1 MRTLKWIPQA
11 DITER
16 ETSAHPLALQRGER
30 GGFLVSKG
38 SGSVSYHWATVGQVL
53 QQHMSD
59 NQVTASDLA
68 KVGGLSPNTV
78 KDILKGENAEHSKN
92 RRQAP
97 LIVAAVMLKL
107 PWDYLTRV
115 RDGVPVEVLDAE
127 IATHAAEEEAIRSP
141 IELAYRQRLQ
151 LDPQIGELKSVVN
164 AAARIIQE
172 LTGGENPN

>member
-1 MRTLKWIPQA
+1 M
-11 DITER
+11 
-16 ETSAHPLALQRGER
+16 
-30 GGFLVSKG
+30 SKG
-38 SGSVSYHWATVGQVL
+38 SGSVSYHWASVGQVL
-53 QQHMSD
+53 QQRMSA

-78 KDILKGENAEHSKN
+78 KDILKGADAEHSKN

-127 IATHAAEEEAIRSP
+127 IATRAVEEEAIRSP
-141 IELAYRQRLQ
+141 MELAYRQRLR
-151 LDPQIGELKSVVN
+151 LDPQIGELKSAVN

-172 LTGGENPN
+172 LTGSENPN